1 MTETHDD
8 DHFYNALESFVS
20 FADFADLNAYTPVP
34 DDWVVMITDV
44 RGSTKAIREGRYK
57 DVNMVGAAS
66 ITAVLNICGDIEV
79 PFVFGG
85 DGATLIVP
93 GSLGPAASDAL
104 LRLQASSEA
113 LFALTLRVGAVPVAD
128 LRQSGSDVRIRKYEL
143 SKGNF
148 LAMISGGGVDK
159 ADALL
164 KDPSPE
170 NPYTL
175 SAPDDAPPPDLDG
188 LSCRWEP
195 LVPEQGLMMNLMIQ
209 PNPSLAESESTIL
222 AETVSSL
229 SRILGHGLE
238 DSAPANRFSLR
249 FRWPPRGL
257 WAEARATCNERLLW
271 THYAFLLFQTFIQS
285 LCEQFNTKAGPYDA
299 PTYREELKANT
310 DFRKFDGMLRT
321 VLDVTQQQAKAIESY
336 LEGQY
341 QAGRLNYGVHI
352 TDSALMTCLVFSL
365 EQSEHVHFIDGSDG
379 GFAMAATGF
388 KERAKRQEPNPV

>member
-1 MTETHDD
+1 MTETHNDD
-8 DHFYNALESFVS
+8 RFYNALESFVS

-66 ITAVLNICGDIEV
+66 ITAVLNVCGDIEI

-93 GSLGPAASDAL
+93 GSLRQAASDAL

-113 LFALTLRVGAVPVAD
+113 MFALTLRVGAVPVAD

-143 SKGNF
+143 SPDNF
-148 LAMISGGGVDK
+148 LAMISGGGVDE

-164 KDPSPE
+164 KDPSPD

-195 LVPEQGLMMNLMIQ
+195 LVPEQGRMMNLMIQ
-209 PNPSLAESESTIL
+209 PNPSLVESESAVL

-257 WAEARATCNERLLW
+257 RTEARATCQGRPFW
-271 THYAFLLFQTFIQS
+271 ARYASLLFQSFIQ
-285 LCEQFNTKAGPYDA
+285 LWCERFGTKAGPYDA

-321 VLDVTQQQAKAIESY
+321 VLDVTQQQANAIETY
-336 LEGQY
+336 LEGEY

-352 TDSALMTCLVFSL
+352 ADSALMTCLVFSL

-388 KERAKRQEPNPV
+388 KERARHQGTNPD